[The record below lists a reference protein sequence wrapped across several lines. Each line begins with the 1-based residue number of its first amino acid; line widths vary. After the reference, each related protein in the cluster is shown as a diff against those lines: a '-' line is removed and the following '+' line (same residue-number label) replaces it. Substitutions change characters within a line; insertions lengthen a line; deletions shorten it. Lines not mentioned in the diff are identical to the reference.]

1 MKQCCISYYAL
12 PAVMMVQES
21 RWEKELMEVCDGK
34 WITVSSSEGESW
46 ATVSDREQTGD
57 FE

>member
-1 MKQCCISYYAL
+1 MLYFLLGSSCRDDGD
-12 PAVMMVQES
+12 S

-34 WITVSSSEGESW
+34 WIAVSSSEGESW